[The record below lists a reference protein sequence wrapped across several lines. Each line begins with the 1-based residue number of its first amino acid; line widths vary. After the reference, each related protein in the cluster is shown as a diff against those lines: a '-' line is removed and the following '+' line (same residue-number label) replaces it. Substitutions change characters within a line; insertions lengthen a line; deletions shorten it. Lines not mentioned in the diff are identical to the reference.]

1 MLLSPLPP
9 PNAGPM
15 RLSESDRARR
25 VFLHTIAGLFVGMLT
40 SCAPQRSEPEQ
51 PLPQLE
57 QEEISTSRCV
67 PFTGD
72 DRDPSLRG
80 SPRTEPPSCCESSY
94 GFDPLLAA
102 RSCEL
107 AEYLGESEEL
117 ACVHRF
123 LDHRGFLHELRVTPI
138 FGLELDAAIAL
149 HESGEFDETHT
160 ADWLTEP
167 KNAWLS
173 QTPARRWAL
182 VSGWSATRRLTWT
195 PEACDNEAMLP
206 VILAMADAPEQG
218 DIQTP
223 LPRFSFDEHVPTSGS
238 LLDQY
243 ARVSGEPGRHPL
255 PDRATALV
263 EASLHAAAHERLED
277 FVAHLHADARWGL
290 PDRRELAGRP
300 ILADRGVAAM
310 AALRR
315 SAARLPEGLALHC
328 PELDRRTV
336 PLVRRGEA
344 TMWCIWVSDNHLD
357 VLVFALRG
365 RSDAGDA
372 DAKISY
378 IGLFPDAPLGP
389 VIVPGEPPPPP
400 VRARPPIICGDP
412 HAVDYPGLCP
422 DADALEDDEESEDL
436 SSPRPAQSPNPPGSV
451 QPPELSDSASGS
463 GG

>member
-1 MLLSPLPP
+1 MSVSPLRPHK
-9 PNAGPM
+9 AAPM
-15 RLSESDRARR
+15 QIAESGRAPT
-25 VFLHTIAGLFVGMLT
+25 VLLHTIAALFVGMLT

-51 PLPQLE
+51 PVPQLE
-57 QEEISTSRCV
+57 QGEISTSRCV
-67 PFTGD
+67 PFVGD

-80 SPRTEPPSCCESSY
+80 SPRTDPSVCCESSY
-94 GFDPLLAA
+94 GFDPQLAA
-102 RSCEL
+102 RSCGL

-123 LDHRGFLHELRVTPI
+123 LDQRGLLHELRITPI
-138 FGLELDAAIAL
+138 IGLEFDAAIAL
-149 HESGEFDETHT
+149 HESGEFDQTHV
-160 ADWLTEP
+160 AGWLGS
-167 KNAWLS
+167 NAWLS
-173 QTPARRWAL
+173 QTPARHWAL
-182 VSGWSATRRLTWT
+182 LSGWSVMRRLTWT
-195 PEACDNEAMLP
+195 PDACDTDAMMP
-206 VILAMADAPEQG
+206 VILAMADAPARD

-223 LPRFSFDEHVPTSGS
+223 LPRLSFDDDVPVSDS

-255 PDRATALV
+255 PDRATALI
-263 EASLHAAAHERLED
+263 ESALHAAAHERLED
-277 FVAHLHADARWGL
+277 FVVHIDPHARWGL
-290 PDRRELAGRP
+290 PDRRELASRP
-300 ILADRGVAAM
+300 IVADGGAAAM

-344 TMWCIWVSDNHLD
+344 TMWCMWVSEDHLD
-357 VLVFALRG
+357 MLVFALRG
-365 RSDAGDA
+365 RIDASEGDA
-372 DAKISY
+372 SIVY
-378 IGLFPDAPLGP
+378 IGLFPDAPHGP

-422 DADALEDDEESEDL
+422 DADAVEEDEDGE
-436 SSPRPAQSPNPPGSV
+436 A

-463 GG
+463 GGRSSSSSSR